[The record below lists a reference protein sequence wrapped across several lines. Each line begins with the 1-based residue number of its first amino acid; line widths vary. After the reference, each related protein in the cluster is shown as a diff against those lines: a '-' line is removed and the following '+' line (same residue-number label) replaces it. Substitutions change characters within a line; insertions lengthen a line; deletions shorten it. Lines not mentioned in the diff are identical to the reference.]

1 MAESSWNHQHKEK
14 KIWRKEKEKSPM
26 TISEDFEDIRKLMPD
41 IEKNLD
47 TYDEL
52 NMLHLER
59 ATSTFLTTLMNMGQF
74 KVVEKRKVV
83 K

>member
-1 MAESSWNHQHKEK
+1 
-14 KIWRKEKEKSPM
+14 M